1 MSPERCLHRFATRR
15 LRNLP
20 GRAYPFRRDIRQF
33 RSMKPG
39 CSVRVSILLRLS
51 LAGLFGAWLAT
62 AQPVDPGFAGR
73 TTFFPPEVPVY
84 GEAIAEQ
91 PEAGPLVV
99 IAAPVDLA
107 DFVNEYF
114 YPALGTRLF
123 DMVLGRKLELQVD
136 AYRSARSALL
146 NELADQLALV
156 QSADEAT
163 RMLRLRAFAAEQ
175 SPRIQALENEA
186 EQLRRALIDGRLL
199 DRSADWSRSRKWI
212 LGQTRFPREVFE
224 REAEFQVVR
233 AAAFFQDGLL
243 PEQRGLL
250 LELAVD
256 LRQRARASR
265 PVPPPKTDDAS
276 AMFFS
281 PALSRLRLPSKPP
294 PELVARIGRFNRDK
308 AALKDELREAVFA
321 HDKSLPEDRLKA
333 FTELA
338 ERQWPRFGPLEVL
351 AEEIRIGLAAIPAPR
366 LAAPPHVPP
375 VLLRRIKHYMT
386 ERQAFINDFNRAIR
400 AAQAKVAPPPS
411 DRKLNADE
419 RVQRARQLAEERAAV
434 REKAAKDFHEETQD
448 RFKLMRLEYDHI
460 QVSLS
465 LVAAAQF
472 DSETGQPL
480 TPDTLL
486 RAYSLAMEKFDT
498 LGREEVIYR
507 GYRTA
512 MLMPG
517 LSPEQRRLLFGA
529 ARVGLAQPLPLGELF
544 PTTSMPVPRS

>member
-1 MSPERCLHRFATRR
+1 
-15 LRNLP
+15 
-20 GRAYPFRRDIRQF
+20 
-33 RSMKPG
+33 MKPG
-39 CSVRVSILLRLS
+39 RSARVGILLRISFAGMLGAC
-51 LAGLFGAWLAT
+51 LAD
-62 AQPVDPGFAGR
+62 AQPVDPAFAGR
-73 TTFFPPEVPVY
+73 TSFFPPEVPIY

-91 PEAGPLVV
+91 PDAGPLTM

-123 DMVLGRKLELQVD
+123 DEALGRKLELQVD
-136 AYRSARSALL
+136 AYRSARSVLL
-146 NELADQLALV
+146 NELADQLALL
-156 QSADEAT
+156 QSADDAT
-163 RMLRLRAFAAEQ
+163 RTLRLRAFAIEQ
-175 SPRIQALENEA
+175 GPRIQALEEEA
-186 EQLRRALIDGRLL
+186 EKLRRALIDGRLL
-199 DRSADWSRSRKWI
+199 DRSADWNRSRKWF
-212 LGQTRFPREVFE
+212 LGETRFPREVFE

-250 LELAVD
+250 LELAVE
-256 LRQRARASR
+256 LRHRARASR

-281 PALSRLRLPSKPP
+281 PALSRLRLPAKPP
-294 PELVARIGRFNRDK
+294 PDLVARIGRFNREK
-308 AALKDELREAVFA
+308 AALKNELRETVFA

-333 FTELA
+333 FAELA
-338 ERQWPRFGPLEVL
+338 ERQWPRFAPLEAL

-375 VLLRRIKHYMT
+375 PLLARIKKYMT
-386 ERQAFINDFNRAIR
+386 DRQAFINDFNQAIK
-400 AAQAKVAPPPS
+400 AALAKVAPPPS

-419 RVQRARQLAEERAAV
+419 RVQLARQLAEERTAA
-434 REKAAKDFHEETQD
+434 REKAANDFHEATQA
-448 RFKLMRLEYDHI
+448 RFKLMRSEYDQI

-472 DSETGQPL
+472 DPETGKPL

-498 LGREEVIYR
+498 YGREEVIYR